1 MPFYPLRLVVQ
12 GNTEDTTGSN
22 YNGFQVPT
30 QIYCTCRSEDALDSN
45 IRGIDGKRRILSVIA
60 DTFSYEND
68 KRNLSE
74 VFRWTNLQHT
84 VPQTPWINKSG
95 IFPNRLNMDQLKF
108 DNRREL
114 VSLLEDVVSQKIENT
129 ENQILST
136 DMLDSNE
143 EIRLGTKGKSKSW
156 KKGK

>member
-1 MPFYPLRLVVQ
+1 MVQ
-12 GNTEDTTGSN
+12 
-22 YNGFQVPT
+22 
-30 QIYCTCRSEDALDSN
+30 
-45 IRGIDGKRRILSVIA
+45 
-60 DTFSYEND
+60 
-68 KRNLSE
+68 E

-143 EIRLGTKGKSKSW
+143 EISVHQEFPIKLGWALKENQKFG
-156 KKGK
+156 KKGSSKRINKHIVALLEGYFLAGNLNKSDRYSAQEMWNELTKLIEELFKIG